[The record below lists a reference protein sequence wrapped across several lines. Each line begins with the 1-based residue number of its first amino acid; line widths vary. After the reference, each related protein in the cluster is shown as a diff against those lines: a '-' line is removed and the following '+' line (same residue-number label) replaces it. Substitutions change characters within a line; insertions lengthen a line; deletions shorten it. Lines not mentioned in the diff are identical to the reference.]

1 MLKQILKY
9 FSKKISQEIEMR
21 LNEHLE
27 EIRLRVNK
35 PIILKYDTYETK
47 LKYIIK
53 NEDVLET
60 LQNICENS
68 IYAYQKEICEGF
80 ITVKKGHRVGI
91 AGNVVI
97 ENEKVK
103 NIKYI
108 SSLNFRIAKEIND
121 CSKKILKYILDI
133 ENNSVYNTLI
143 VSPPGGGK
151 TTILR
156 DLIKNISNGIDEINF
171 KGLNVGLV
179 DERGELAAM
188 YKGAPQNDVGLRTDV
203 LDNIPKAMG
212 MKLLIRSMAPQV
224 ISADEIGTYEDVK
237 AIDYAICSGVKG
249 IFTAHGNS
257 LEQIFLNPILNE
269 LLNKH
274 VFERI
279 IILNKKEIEET
290 HKLSGGNEYVSY

>member
-1 MLKQILKY
+1 MQKQILRY
-9 FSKKISQEIEMR
+9 FSKRISQDLEIF

-27 EIRLRVNK
+27 EIRLRANK
-35 PIILKYDTYETK
+35 PIILRYDTYETI
-47 LKYIIK
+47 LKYITK
-53 NEDVLET
+53 TEDLLET

-121 CSKKILKYILDI
+121 CSKKVLKYILDV

-188 YKGAPQNDVGLRTDV
+188 YKGVAQNDVGLRTDI
-203 LDNIPKAMG
+203 LDNIPKAIG
-212 MKLLIRSMAPQV
+212 MKLLIRSMGPQV
-224 ISADEIGTYEDVK
+224 ISADEIGTYEDVE

-257 LEQIFLNPILNE
+257 LQQIFLNPILSE

-274 VFERI
+274 IFERI
-279 IILNKKEIEET
+279 IILNKKEIKQT
-290 HKLSGGNEYVSY
+290 HKLSGGKEYVSY

>member
-1 MLKQILKY
+1 MQNQILKY
-9 FSKKISQEIEMR
+9 FSKKISQELEMY
-21 LNEHLE
+21 LNEHIE

-35 PIILKYDTYETK
+35 PIILRYDTYETK
-47 LKYIIK
+47 LKIVVK
-53 NEDVLET
+53 TEDILET

-68 IYAYQKEICEGF
+68 IYAYQREICEGF
-80 ITVKKGHRVGI
+80 ITVRKGHRVGI
-91 AGNVVI
+91 TGNVVI

-108 SSLNFRIAKEIND
+108 SSLNFRIAKEIKD
-121 CSKKILKYILDI
+121 CSKKILKDILDI
-133 ENNSVYNTLI
+133 ESNSVYNTLI

-179 DERGELAAM
+179 DERGEVAAM
-188 YKGAPQNDVGLRTDV
+188 YKGVPQNDVGLRTDV
-203 LDNIPKAMG
+203 LDNIKKAIG

-224 ISADEIGTYEDVK
+224 ICADEIGTYEDIK

-249 IFTAHGNS
+249 IFTAHGNT
-257 LEQIFLNPILNE
+257 LEQIFLNPILSE

-279 IILNKKEIEET
+279 IILNKKEIEQT
-290 HKLSGGNEYVSY
+290 HKLSGGKEYVSY

>member
-1 MLKQILKY
+1 MQNQILRY
-9 FSKKISQEIEMR
+9 FSKKISQEIEMC

-35 PIILKYDTYETK
+35 PIILRYDTYETK
-47 LKYIIK
+47 LKFVVK
-53 NEDVLET
+53 TEDVLET

-108 SSLNFRIAKEIND
+108 SSLNFRIAKEISD

-133 ENNSVYNTLI
+133 ENNNVYNTLI

-203 LDNIPKAMG
+203 LDNIPKAIG

-224 ISADEIGTYEDVK
+224 ISADEIGAYEDIK

-249 IFTAHGNS
+249 VFTAHGNS
-257 LEQIFLNPILNE
+257 LEQIFLNPILSE

-290 HKLSGGNEYVSY
+290 HKLSGGKEYVSY